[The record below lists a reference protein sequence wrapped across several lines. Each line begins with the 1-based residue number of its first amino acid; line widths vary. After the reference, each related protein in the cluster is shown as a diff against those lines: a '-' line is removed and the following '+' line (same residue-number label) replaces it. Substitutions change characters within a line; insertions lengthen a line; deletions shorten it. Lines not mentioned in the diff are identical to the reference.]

1 MIGFQNEKTGMTI
14 SEKIEELTGT
24 FSSDRAFCDH
34 LFSSDNAE
42 NAARILVFYKWSR
55 FFLPHFQEGL
65 LTIAPKHFPSNDI
78 KTAEFWTATLT
89 GGILK
94 DIGLISY
101 LVVRG
106 VLSEAGSV
114 LRRTLEHTG
123 VLTHFWYD
131 PTKASVL
138 QSDPD
143 SRDFKEAFERERD
156 KTIQDDLKTKGI
168 KKRFASFSSTGGV
181 AATLLYKILSQ
192 YDVHGGTPANL
203 LGASLGPT
211 KLSCGFVN
219 RAVEDESRQ
228 IEVIGNGCGIVCLEI
243 AYIHAV
249 YGKKYGVTPPEVGEG
264 GRLLFEL
271 ISTDEMKNH
280 IQNMLAQLR
289 GDVAGLQNEKE

>member
-1 MIGFQNEKTGMTI
+1 MTF
-14 SEKIEELTGT
+14 SENLEELTGT
-24 FSSDRAFCDH
+24 FSADRAFCDH
-34 LFSSDNAE
+34 LFSSENAE
-42 NAARILVFYKWSR
+42 NAARILVFYKWAR
-55 FFLPHFQEGL
+55 LFLPHFQEGL
-65 LTIAPKHFPSNDI
+65 LNIAPKHFPPTDI

-89 GGILK
+89 AGILK
-94 DIGLISY
+94 DIYLIPY

-131 PTKASVL
+131 PTKAAAL
-138 QSDPD
+138 QCNPD

-156 KTIQDDLKTKGI
+156 KITQDALKAKGI

-203 LGASLGPT
+203 LSASLGPT

-243 AYIHAV
+243 AYIHAA

-271 ISTDEMKNH
+271 ISPDEMKNY
-280 IQNMLAQLR
+280 IQDMLAQLR
-289 GDVAGLQNEKE
+289 GEVTELQKEKG